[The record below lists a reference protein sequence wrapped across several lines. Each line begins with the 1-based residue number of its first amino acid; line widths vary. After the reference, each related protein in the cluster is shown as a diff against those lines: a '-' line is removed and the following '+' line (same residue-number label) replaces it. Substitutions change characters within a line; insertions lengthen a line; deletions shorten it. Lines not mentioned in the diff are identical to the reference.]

1 MMARLNN
8 CAACS
13 ANSFRALHGCL
24 HCARQTMRRY
34 KDADDELAS
43 AYRIAQ
49 KEVSAY
55 LFHNTKKNPPQTTSH
70 SKIHSTVE
78 DHDPQHH
85 P

>member
-55 LFHNTKKNPPQTTSH
+55 LFHNTKKKPTPNHKPFQNPFNGRGP
-70 SKIHSTVE
+70 
-78 DHDPQHH
+78 
-85 P
+85 